1 MDGGNLENVSYDCS
15 FKYVGNKC
23 NFKIIFF
30 NCEAIRLESR
40 MPDNPFFA
48 EYVIGIYNFLEIE
61 SSLLESIQDLNFRL
75 GIQAKD
81 WSEID
86 VQFFSISG
94 FEKSLL
100 TFWLK

>member
-1 MDGGNLENVSYDCS
+1 MTIRLKTKTADYKNVDSNIFNPSLDGGNLENVSYDCS
-15 FKYVGNKC
+15 FKYVGTKC

-30 NCEAIRLESR
+30 HCEAIRLETR

-81 WSEID
+81 
-86 VQFFSISG
+86 
-94 FEKSLL
+94 
-100 TFWLK
+100 